1 MLRKILAFAS
11 IFAAVVFLASAGEP
25 NADYQTSAPFYS
37 YSLSDTIT
45 NTENDTVEIP
55 ARLVSDWSGGW
66 HVQATSLSG
75 TVQLAN
81 TVEESLS
88 YNGTDWVS
96 VDTLNNS
103 AAGTKRAEQDRVYGF
118 RQRLVIDG
126 SGTQSTRYTVYFVA
140 KKD

>member
-1 MLRKILAFAS
+1 MFSKILAFFAVC
-11 IFAAVVFLASAGEP
+11 AAVVFLASAGEP
-25 NADYQTSAPFYS
+25 DTAYQTSAPFYS

-45 NTENDTVEIP
+45 NTENDTIEIP

-103 AAGTKRAEQDRVYGF
+103 AAGTTRAEQDRVYGF
-118 RQRLVIDG
+118 RQRIRIVG

>member
-1 MLRKILAFAS
+1 MLRKILALFS

-25 NADYQTSAPFYS
+25 NTAYQTSAPFYS

-103 AAGTKRAEQDRVYGF
+103 AAGTKRADRKSV
-118 RQRLVIDG
+118 V
-126 SGTQSTRYTVYFVA
+126 
-140 KKD
+140 

>member
-1 MLRKILAFAS
+1 MFSKILAFFAV
-11 IFAAVVFLASAGEP
+11 FAAVVFLASAGEP
-25 NADYQTSAPFYS
+25 DTAYQTSAPFYS

-45 NTENDTVEIP
+45 NTENDTIDIP

-75 TVQLAN
+75 TVALAN

-96 VDTLNNS
+96 VDTINHV
-103 AAGTKRAEQDRVYGF
+103 AAGTRRMEQDRVYGF
-118 RQRLVIDG
+118 RQRIVIDG

>member
-1 MLRKILAFAS
+1 MFSKILAFFAVC
-11 IFAAVVFLASAGEP
+11 AAVVFLASAGEP
-25 NADYQTSAPFYS
+25 DTSYQTSAPFYS

-45 NTENDTVEIP
+45 NTENDTIDIP

-75 TVQLAN
+75 TVALAN

-96 VDTLNNS
+96 VDTINHV
-103 AAGTKRAEQDRVYGF
+103 AAGTRRMEQDRVYGF
-118 RQRLVIDG
+118 RQRIVIDG